1 LENKIIN
8 YFNKIVPLSEEEV
21 KAIAATMHIKP
32 YKKGTVLLKKGKF
45 PPKRTLFWQ
54 AVCGSITLLVGKK
67 KRAIF
72 YRRAMGDCPAKF
84 WPTDARQPLP

>member
-1 LENKIIN
+1 MTNLKNKLIN
-8 YFNKIVPLSEEEV
+8 YFNKIVPLSEAEV

-72 YRRAMGDCPAKF
+72 
-84 WPTDARQPLP
+84 LPKSNG